1 MDLFATEKSHTV
13 FCVSLVERLDS
24 LIKMSYLLT
33 EIALEMLGYKFYDT
47 NGTFHLTN
55 FQNNTAHAETN
66 SDEPSLSE
74 FIEQPESSNGEPQT
88 RNGDDSHWDL
98 QRDKEPQLP
107 GAGFQKPRRTPAKA
121 LAKIMDYESD
131 KIASQI
137 VTRLEKG
144 ATRTGATDNEEIL
157 KEMVDAERKLI
168 TEDAAEMRRFREYLQ
183 GRLLRL
189 DKQAYEKY
197 LRTFGPQ

>member
-1 MDLFATEKSHTV
+1 
-13 FCVSLVERLDS
+13 
-24 LIKMSYLLT
+24 MSYLLT

-74 FIEQPESSNGEPQT
+74 FIDQPESSNGEAQM
-88 RNGDDSHWDL
+88 RNGAPKNWELPREQDI
-98 QRDKEPQLP
+98 QLP
-107 GAGFQKPRRTPAKA
+107 NFQKPRRTPAKA

-137 VTRLEKG
+137 AARLEK
-144 ATRTGATDNEEIL
+144 AFQRSGATDEAVLREIIEEE
-157 KEMVDAERKLI
+157 KALI
-168 TEDAAEMRRFREYLQ
+168 TDDAAGMRRFREYLEE
-183 GRLLRL
+183 RLQRM
-189 DKQAYEKY
+189 DKQPYEKY
-197 LRTFGPQ
+197 QRTFGAE